1 MAFAHVHF
9 FLYLCSQIIKSSM
22 KKLFSFF
29 ALSFLTISGVLAQ
42 SNLRVVAATPIDTI
56 DVVCHDLVLNTDFIG
71 LFKMAYIFANNS
83 EYELTGAINNVDSI
97 PPGTYTDCFMD
108 LKHIATQTQIP
119 AISVTLTL
127 AIDANRNCVITG
139 QMLGED
145 NICYNL
151 HLSWTPPISTDTVHI
166 AFDKSASVAY
176 YPDLE
181 HDFMLVNQNDAYEI
195 ALDII
200 GVPMDSSFTEK
211 NLNIGFCLIADKTTQ
226 DTIKIASAEGR
237 VWQANDTT
245 YLSANVAGFDAV
257 TYSID
262 LWYAVP
268 EVTQTQAL
276 TISDATFY
284 NKLEEEGFYALIGK
298 TEDQSL
304 EFAISLLG
312 STEEDI
318 PGTYINDGLF
328 GAFTGEN
335 YDFINYIGGNYAT
348 YIAKWNVD
356 KNDYDVLSIEK
367 GNAKVTMDGEQNVT
381 LVGTFIAQDG
391 VQYNITLTTK
401 VDIPRLDDD
410 MTSGSI
416 DCVITGDDITLEDMT
431 AENGTIF
438 FDVMTDNALMALYFY
453 AEAAD
458 PEIVIPEGTYYIDE
472 SHDYFTVNASDGSIG
487 TYPTFYATHNGMD
500 FTSMYFFV
508 SGTVEVVNKQG
519 KLYMEINARNSYN
532 VPAHIIYD
540 ASVTTGM
547 LDTRVPTPDTQ
558 KVLRDGQLLI
568 IRNGNAFN
576 LLGARVGI

>member
-1 MAFAHVHF
+1 
-9 FLYLCSQIIKSSM
+9 M
-22 KKLFSFF
+22 KKIFS
-29 ALSFLTISGVLAQ
+29 VLAISFWAVSIAFSQ
-42 SNLRVVAATPIDTI
+42 SNQKVVSVTPIDTI
-56 DVVCHDLVLNTDFIG
+56 DVVCHDLELNTDFLS
-71 LFKMAYIFANNS
+71 LFKMAYIFANND
-83 EYELTGAINNVDSI
+83 EYELTGAIYADSI
-97 PPGTYTDCFMD
+97 PPSTYTNCVMD

-119 AISVTLTL
+119 AVSVTLTL
-127 AIDANRNCVITG
+127 AVDENRNCVITG

-151 HLSWTPPISTDTVHI
+151 HLSWTPPVSTDTI
-166 AFDKSASVAY
+166 EITFDNSAWVAY

-181 HDFMLVNQNDAYEI
+181 HDFMLSNQNEEYDI
-195 ALDII
+195 SLDIRRVAM
-200 GVPMDSSFTEK
+200 GDTFDEG
-211 NLNIGFCLIADKTTQ
+211 NLNIAYCLITNKLTK
-226 DTIKIASAEGR
+226 DTVKIASAEGR

-268 EVTQTQAL
+268 EVTQTQTL

-328 GAFTGEN
+328 GGFTGKN
-335 YDFINYIGGNYAT
+335 YDFLHFIGGNYAT

-438 FDVMTDNALMALYFY
+438 FDVMTNNTLMALYFY
-453 AEAAD
+453 VEEAD
-458 PEIVIPEGTYYIDE
+458 PEIVIPEGTYYIDDTQ
-472 SHDYFTVNASDGSIG
+472 DYFTVNASDGSIG
-487 TYPTFYATHNGMD
+487 TYPTFYAMHNGMD

-519 KLYMEINARNSYN
+519 KLYIEINARNSYN

-540 ASVTTGM
+540 GSATTGI
-547 LDTRVPTPDTQ
+547 LDTQIPTHDTQ

-576 LLGARVGI
+576 LMGARVQ

>member
-1 MAFAHVHF
+1 
-9 FLYLCSQIIKSSM
+9 M
-22 KKLFSFF
+22 KKLLIIL
-29 ALSFLTISGVLAQ
+29 ALSLLTVSTAMSQ
-42 SNLRVVAATPIDTI
+42 SNQRVVTAPIDTI
-56 DVVCHDLVLNTDFIG
+56 DVVCHDLELNTDFLS
-71 LFKMAYIFANNS
+71 LFKMAYIFANND
-83 EYELTGAINNVDSI
+83 EYELTGAIYADSI
-97 PPGTYTDCFMD
+97 PPGTYTNCVMD

-119 AISVTLTL
+119 AVSVTLTL

-151 HLSWTPPISTDTVHI
+151 HLSWTPPTSTDTVKI
-166 AFDKSASVAY
+166 AFDNSAWVAY

-181 HDFMLVNQNDAYEI
+181 HDFMLSNQNEEYDV
-195 ALDII
+195 ALDIRRVAM
-200 GVPMDSSFTEK
+200 GDTFDEG
-211 NLNIGFCLIADKTTQ
+211 NLNIAYCLITNKLTR
-226 DTIKIASAEGR
+226 DTVKIASAEGR

-335 YDFINYIGGNYAT
+335 YDFLHFIGGNYAT

-391 VQYNITLTTK
+391 VQYTITLTTK

-438 FDVMTDNALMALYFY
+438 FDVMTNNTLMALYFY

-458 PEIVIPEGTYYIDE
+458 PEIVIPEGTYYIDDTQ
-472 SHDYFTVNASDGSIG
+472 DYFTVNASDGSIG

-540 ASVTTGM
+540 GSVTTGM
-547 LDTRVPTPDTQ
+547 LDTRIPTPDTQ

-576 LLGARVGI
+576 LLGARVQ

>member
-1 MAFAHVHF
+1 
-9 FLYLCSQIIKSSM
+9 M
-22 KKLFSFF
+22 KKWFIILSLSLLTVST
-29 ALSFLTISGVLAQ
+29 ALSQ
-42 SNLRVVAATPIDTI
+42 PNQRVVTAAPIDTI
-56 DVVCHDLVLNTDFIG
+56 DVVCHDLELNTDFLS
-71 LFKMAYIFANNS
+71 LFKMAYIFANND
-83 EYELTGAINNVDSI
+83 EYELTGAIYADSI
-97 PPGTYTDCFMD
+97 PPGTYTNCVMD
-108 LKHIATQTQIP
+108 LKHIATQTKIP
-119 AISVTLTL
+119 AVSVTLTL
-127 AIDANRNCVITG
+127 AVDANRNCVITG
-139 QMLGED
+139 EMLGED

-151 HLSWTPPISTDTVHI
+151 HLSWTPPVSTDTVHI

-211 NLNIGFCLIADKTTQ
+211 NLNIGFCMIADKTTQ
-226 DTIKIASAEGR
+226 DTIKIASANGR
-237 VWQANDTT
+237 VWQSNDTT
-245 YLSANVAGFDAV
+245 YLSADVAGFDAV

-268 EVTQTQAL
+268 EVTQTHTL

-328 GAFTGEN
+328 GGFTGKN
-335 YDFINYIGGNYAT
+335 YDFINYIGGSYST
-348 YIAKWNVD
+348 YIAKWNAD

-367 GNAKVTMDGEQNVT
+367 GNAKVTMDEEQNVT
-381 LVGTFIAQDG
+381 LVGTFITRDG

-410 MTSGSI
+410 MTEGAI
-416 DCVITGDDITLEDMT
+416 DCVITGNDITLEDKT
-431 AENGTIF
+431 AENGSIF

-458 PEIVIPEGTYYIDE
+458 PDIVIPEGIYYIDDSE
-472 SHDYFTVNASDGSIG
+472 DYFSVNASDGSIS
-487 TYPTFYATHNGMD
+487 TYPSFYATHNGND

-508 SGTVEVVNKQG
+508 SGTVEVKNKNG

-540 ASVTTGM
+540 GSATTDL
-547 LDTRVPTPDTQ
+547 LDTRYPIPDTRKTIQ
-558 KVLRDGQLLI
+558 NGQLLI
-568 IRNGNAFN
+568 LRNGETYNV
-576 LLGARVGI
+576 LGAKL

>member
-1 MAFAHVHF
+1 
-9 FLYLCSQIIKSSM
+9 M
-22 KKLFSFF
+22 KKLLIIL
-29 ALSFLTISGVLAQ
+29 ALSLLTVSTAVSQ
-42 SNLRVVAATPIDTI
+42 SNQRVVTAPIDTI
-56 DVVCHDLVLNTDFIG
+56 DVVCHDLELNTDFLS
-71 LFKMAYIFANNS
+71 LFKMAYIFANND
-83 EYELTGAINNVDSI
+83 EYELTGAIYADSI
-97 PPGTYTDCFMD
+97 PPGTYTNCVMD

-119 AISVTLTL
+119 AVSVTLTL

-151 HLSWTPPISTDTVHI
+151 HLSWTPPTSTDTVKI
-166 AFDKSASVAY
+166 TFDNSAWVAY

-181 HDFMLVNQNDAYEI
+181 HDFMLSNQNEEYDV
-195 ALDII
+195 ALDIRRVAM
-200 GVPMDSSFTEK
+200 GDTFDEG
-211 NLNIGFCLIADKTTQ
+211 NLNIAYCLITNKLTR
-226 DTIKIASAEGR
+226 DTVKIASAEGR

-245 YLSANVAGFDAV
+245 YLSANVAGFDAL

-276 TISDATFY
+276 TISDVTFY

-335 YDFINYIGGNYAT
+335 YDFLHFIGGNYAT

-438 FDVMTDNALMALYFY
+438 FDVMTNNTLMALYFY

-458 PEIVIPEGTYYIDE
+458 PDIVIPEGTYYIDDTQ
-472 SHDYFTVNASDGSIG
+472 DYFTVNASDGSIG

-540 ASVTTGM
+540 GSVTTGM
-547 LDTRVPTPDTQ
+547 LDTRIPTHDTQ

-576 LLGARVGI
+576 LMGARVQ

>member
-1 MAFAHVHF
+1 
-9 FLYLCSQIIKSSM
+9 M
-22 KKLFSFF
+22 KKLLIIL
-29 ALSFLTISGVLAQ
+29 ALSLLTVSTAVSQ
-42 SNLRVVAATPIDTI
+42 SHQRVVTAAPIDTI
-56 DVVCHDLVLNTDFIG
+56 EVVCHDLELNTDFLS

-108 LKHIATQTQIP
+108 LKHIATQTKIP
-119 AISVTLTL
+119 AVSVTLTL

-151 HLSWTPPISTDTVHI
+151 HLSWTPPVSTDTVHI

-226 DTIKIASAEGR
+226 DTIKIASANGR
-237 VWQANDTT
+237 VWQSNDTT
-245 YLSANVAGFDAV
+245 YLSADVAGFDAV

-268 EVTQTQAL
+268 EVTQTHTL

-328 GAFTGEN
+328 GGFTGKN
-335 YDFINYIGGNYAT
+335 YDFINYIGGSYST
-348 YIAKWNVD
+348 YIAKWNAD

-367 GNAKVTMDGEQNVT
+367 GNAKVTMDEEQNVT
-381 LVGTFIAQDG
+381 LVGTFITRDG

-410 MTSGSI
+410 MTEGAI
-416 DCVITGDDITLEDMT
+416 DCVITGDDITLEDKT
-431 AENGTIF
+431 AENGSIF

-453 AEAAD
+453 VEAAD
-458 PEIVIPEGTYYIDE
+458 PDIVIPEGIYYIDDSE
-472 SHDYFTVNASDGSIG
+472 DYFSVNASDGSIS
-487 TYPTFYATHNGMD
+487 TYPSFYATHNGND

-508 SGTVEVVNKQG
+508 SGTVEVKNKNG

-540 ASVTTGM
+540 GSATTDL
-547 LDTRVPTPDTQ
+547 LDTRIPIPDTRKTIQ
-558 KVLRDGQLLI
+558 NGQLLI
-568 IRNGNAFN
+568 LRNGETYNV
-576 LLGARVGI
+576 LGAKYK

>member
-1 MAFAHVHF
+1 
-9 FLYLCSQIIKSSM
+9 M
-22 KKLFSFF
+22 KKLLIIL
-29 ALSFLTISGVLAQ
+29 ALSLLTVSTAVSQ
-42 SNLRVVAATPIDTI
+42 SNQRVVTAPIDTI
-56 DVVCHDLVLNTDFIG
+56 DVVCHDLELNTDFLS
-71 LFKMAYIFANNS
+71 LFKMAYIFANND
-83 EYELTGAINNVDSI
+83 EYELTGAIYADSI
-97 PPGTYTDCFMD
+97 PPGTYTNCVMD

-119 AISVTLTL
+119 AVSVTLIL

-151 HLSWTPPISTDTVHI
+151 HLSWTPPTSTDTVKI
-166 AFDKSASVAY
+166 AFDNSAWVAY

-181 HDFMLVNQNDAYEI
+181 HDFMLSNQNEEYDV
-195 ALDII
+195 ALDIRRVAM
-200 GVPMDSSFTEK
+200 GDTFDEG
-211 NLNIGFCLIADKTTQ
+211 NLNIAYCLITNKLTQ
-226 DTIKIASAEGR
+226 DTVKIASAEGR

-335 YDFINYIGGNYAT
+335 YDFLHFIGGNYAT

-438 FDVMTDNALMALYFY
+438 FDVMTDNTLMALYFY

-458 PEIVIPEGTYYIDE
+458 PEIVIPEGTYYIDDTQ
-472 SHDYFTVNASDGSIG
+472 DYFTVNASDGSIG

-540 ASVTTGM
+540 GSVTTGM
-547 LDTRVPTPDTQ
+547 LDTRIPTPDTQ

-576 LLGARVGI
+576 LVGARVQ

>member
-1 MAFAHVHF
+1 
-9 FLYLCSQIIKSSM
+9 M
-22 KKLFSFF
+22 KKLLIIL
-29 ALSFLTISGVLAQ
+29 ALSLLTISTAVSQ
-42 SNLRVVAATPIDTI
+42 SNQRVVTAPIDTI
-56 DVVCHDLVLNTDFIG
+56 DVVCHDLELNTDFLS
-71 LFKMAYIFANNS
+71 LFKMAYIFANND
-83 EYELTGAINNVDSI
+83 EYELTGAIYADSI
-97 PPGTYTDCFMD
+97 PPGTYTNCVMD

-119 AISVTLTL
+119 AVSVTLTL

-151 HLSWTPPISTDTVHI
+151 HLSWTPPTSTDTVKI
-166 AFDKSASVAY
+166 AFDNSAWVAY

-181 HDFMLVNQNDAYEI
+181 HDFMLSNQNEEYDV
-195 ALDII
+195 ALDIRRVAM
-200 GVPMDSSFTEK
+200 GDTFDEG
-211 NLNIGFCLIADKTTQ
+211 NLNIAYCLITNKLTR
-226 DTIKIASAEGR
+226 DTVKIASAEGR

-335 YDFINYIGGNYAT
+335 YDFLHFIGGNYAT

-458 PEIVIPEGTYYIDE
+458 PEIVIPEGTYYIDDTQ
-472 SHDYFTVNASDGSIG
+472 DYFTVNASDGSIG

-540 ASVTTGM
+540 GSVTTGM
-547 LDTRVPTPDTQ
+547 LDTRIPTPNTQ
-558 KVLRDGQLLI
+558 KVLRNGQLLI

-576 LLGARVGI
+576 LMGTRVQSCVQ

>member
-1 MAFAHVHF
+1 
-9 FLYLCSQIIKSSM
+9 M
-22 KKLFSFF
+22 KKLLIIL
-29 ALSFLTISGVLAQ
+29 ALSLLTVSTAVSQ
-42 SNLRVVAATPIDTI
+42 SNQRVVTAPIDTI
-56 DVVCHDLVLNTDFIG
+56 DVVCHDLELNTDFLS
-71 LFKMAYIFANNS
+71 LFKMAYIFANND
-83 EYELTGAINNVDSI
+83 EYELTGAIYADSI
-97 PPGTYTDCFMD
+97 PPGTYTNCVMD

-119 AISVTLTL
+119 AVSVTLTL

-151 HLSWTPPISTDTVHI
+151 HLSWTPPTSTDTVKI
-166 AFDKSASVAY
+166 AFDNSAWVAY

-181 HDFMLVNQNDAYEI
+181 HDFMLSNQNEEYDV
-195 ALDII
+195 ALDIRRVAM
-200 GVPMDSSFTEK
+200 GDTFDEG
-211 NLNIGFCLIADKTTQ
+211 NLNIAYCLITNKLTR
-226 DTIKIASAEGR
+226 DTVKIASAEGR

-257 TYSID
+257 TYIID

-268 EVTQTQAL
+268 EVTQIQAL

-335 YDFINYIGGNYAT
+335 YDFLHFIGGNYAT

-438 FDVMTDNALMALYFY
+438 FDVMTNNTLMALYFF

-458 PEIVIPEGTYYIDE
+458 PEIVIPEGTYYIDDSQE
-472 SHDYFTVNASDGSIG
+472 YFSVNASDGSIG

-540 ASVTTGM
+540 GSVTTGL
-547 LDTRVPTPDTQ
+547 LDTRIPTPDTH

-576 LLGARVGI
+576 LMGTRVQSCVQ

>member
-1 MAFAHVHF
+1 
-9 FLYLCSQIIKSSM
+9 M
-22 KKLFSFF
+22 KKLLIIL
-29 ALSFLTISGVLAQ
+29 ALSLLTVSTAVSQ
-42 SNLRVVAATPIDTI
+42 SNQRVVTAPIDTI
-56 DVVCHDLVLNTDFIG
+56 DVVCHDLELNTDFLS
-71 LFKMAYIFANNS
+71 LFKMAYIFANND
-83 EYELTGAINNVDSI
+83 EYELTGAIYADSI
-97 PPGTYTDCFMD
+97 PPGTYTNCVMD

-119 AISVTLTL
+119 SVSVTLTL

-151 HLSWTPPISTDTVHI
+151 HLSWTPPTSTDTVKI
-166 AFDKSASVAY
+166 AFDNSAWVAY

-181 HDFMLVNQNDAYEI
+181 HDFMLFNQNEEYDV
-195 ALDII
+195 ALDIRRVAM
-200 GVPMDSSFTEK
+200 GDTFDEG
-211 NLNIGFCLIADKTTQ
+211 NLNIAYCLITNKLTR
-226 DTIKIASAEGR
+226 DTVKIASAEGR

-335 YDFINYIGGNYAT
+335 YDFLHFIGGNYAT

-391 VQYNITLTTK
+391 IQYNITLTTK

-410 MTSGSI
+410 MTYGSI

-453 AEAAD
+453 VEEAD
-458 PEIVIPEGTYYIDE
+458 PEIVIPEGIYYIDDTQ
-472 SHDYFTVNASDGSIG
+472 DYFTVNASDGSIG

-540 ASVTTGM
+540 GSVTTGL
-547 LDTRVPTPDTQ
+547 LDTQIPTHDTQ
-558 KVLRDGQLLI
+558 KVLRNGQLLI

-576 LLGARVGI
+576 LMGTRVQSCVQ